1 MGCNPTKELHEDI
14 KPALHSPAFVAHS
27 PASSRVTTQDAVT
40 PTRNTRKSPCRRWMI
55 GKRNGRKFTT
65 QRATKVTAG
74 GFPVAVGCR
83 HAIKLNH
90 FRRQHFLAKHIRDF
104 DG

>member
-40 PTRNTRKSPCRRWMI
+40 PTRNMPKSPCRRWMI
-55 GKRNGRKFTT
+55 GKRNGRKIHN
-65 QRATKVTAG
+65 ATCNQSC
-74 GFPVAVGCR
+74 CR
-83 HAIKLNH
+83 WISSRHRLLSRKRIKPFSPPKLL
-90 FRRQHFLAKHIRDF
+90 RQAYP
-104 DG
+104 